1 MTNHPDET
9 NSLRERV
16 DEAISWFTGTD
27 EPAPV
32 EPDTETPDE
41 TIAPEAGPVAGRE
54 GTEPA
59 VSEPAPVAGDVVEQ
73 PAAESAYL
81 AEQPAADVQPNASAD
96 SVVSEPV
103 ATEPWSEPVAEPWS
117 EPVVEAAPV
126 ASTETWPGAGL
137 PKRAVTPEPAP
148 EPVTVEAPAPVDE
161 DVEAA
166 EPVAVDEPIVE
177 APVADEPVTHEPV
190 VADEPV
196 AETWTGSS
204 DVDEPTR
211 IHPIDASVGAPIV
224 DESAAD
230 HVVPTEPVDLAPQE
244 PMEDDYTEPLAA
256 DAAADA
262 EAARQRSL
270 FRDATPTL
278 AMAGGAAALGTA
290 PATERTAILDAQE
303 SARLRREERAARD
316 RQLGKVIASQ
326 EEDEPL
332 VTPFAAP
339 STYKALPSFGFFLFR
354 LIVATVIGIRAW
366 QHITRLT
373 ATRTMWEATVLQSP
387 GTVAWVQIG
396 LEIAIAVMLVLGL
409 GTRIAGVLLLV
420 LSMAQLLF
428 VQWGAVNPFQPGAP
442 DFIGVVDVLLA
453 GVGIL
458 LATVGGGRAAIDGAI
473 HTGHVK
479 RKNSKLFA

>member
-9 NSLRERV
+9 NSLRVRV

-41 TIAPEAGPVAGRE
+41 TIVPEAGPVAGPE

-59 VSEPAPVAGDVVEQ
+59 VSEPAPVAADVAEH
-73 PAAESAYL
+73 PAAESAYV
-81 AEQPAADVQPNASAD
+81 ADQPAADV
-96 SVVSEPV
+96 EPV
-103 ATEPWSEPVAEPWS
+103 ASAEPGATAPWS
-117 EPVVEAAPV
+117 EPVVESAPV
-126 ASTETWPGAGL
+126 ASTGTWPGDDVATPTDSF
-137 PKRAVTPEPAP
+137 PKRAVTPEPAAVP
-148 EPVTVEAPAPVDE
+148 VEPVDEPVGVNAPAPVE
-161 DVEAA
+161 
-166 EPVAVDEPIVE
+166 EPVTVDEPIV
-177 APVADEPVTHEPV
+177 APVAE
-190 VADEPV
+190 EPV
-196 AETWTGSS
+196 AEEPAAERSIESS
-204 DVDEPTR
+204 DIDEPTR
-211 IHPIDASVGAPIV
+211 IHPIDASLGAPIV

-230 HVVPTEPVDLAPQE
+230 DVVPNEPVAPALHE
-244 PMEDDYTEPLAA
+244 PVEDDFTEPLAA

-270 FRDATPTL
+270 FRDPTPTL
-278 AMAGGAAALGTA
+278 AMAGGAVAGAAALGTA
-290 PATERTAILDAQE
+290 PAAERTAVLDAQE

-332 VTPFAAP
+332 VTPVPAP
-339 STYKALPSFGFFLFR
+339 STYKGLPSFGLFLFR
-354 LIVATVIGIRAW
+354 LVIAAVVGIRAW
-366 QHITRLT
+366 QHITHLT
-373 ATRTMWEATVLQSP
+373 ATQKMWEATVLQSP
-387 GTVAWVQIG
+387 GTIAWVQIG

-420 LSMAQLLF
+420 LSMAQLFF
-428 VQWGAVNPFQPGAP
+428 VQWGAVNPFQPGAT

>member
-1 MTNHPDET
+1 VTNHPDET

-32 EPDTETPDE
+32 EPGTETPDE
-41 TIAPEAGPVAGRE
+41 TTAPETGPVAGPE

-59 VSEPAPVAGDVVEQ
+59 LSEPAPVAADVTEQ
-73 PAAESAYL
+73 PAAEATYGD
-81 AEQPAADVQPNASAD
+81 EQPAADAERIVSA
-96 SVVSEPV
+96 EPV
-103 ATEPWSEPVAEPWS
+103 AAEPSSEPVAEPWS
-117 EPVVEAAPV
+117 EPVVDAAPV
-126 ASTETWPGAGL
+126 ATGMWHGADAAMPPESL
-137 PKRAVTPEPAP
+137 PKRALAP
-148 EPVTVEAPAPVDE
+148 EAEAVPVE
-161 DVEAA
+161 
-166 EPVAVDEPIVE
+166 EPVM
-177 APVADEPVTHEPV
+177 DEPVFDE
-190 VADEPV
+190 EPV
-196 AETWTGSS
+196 AETSVESS
-204 DVDEPTR
+204 DIDEPTR
-211 IHPIDASVGAPIV
+211 IHPIDASLGAPIV

-230 HVVPTEPVDLAPQE
+230 DDVLPTEPVAEAPALHE

-278 AMAGGAAALGTA
+278 AMAGGVAALGAVPPAQATA
-290 PATERTAILDAQE
+290 VLDAQE

-326 EEDEPL
+326 DDDEPL
-332 VTPFAAP
+332 VTPFTAP
-339 STYKALPSFGFFLFR
+339 STYKGLPSFGFFLFR
-354 LIVATVIGIRAW
+354 LVIAAVVGIRAW
-366 QHITRLT
+366 QHVTHLS
-373 ATRTMWEATVLQSP
+373 ATRSMWEATVLQSP
-387 GTVAWVQIG
+387 GTIAWVQIG

-428 VQWGAVNPFQPGAP
+428 VQWGAVNPFQPGST

-453 GVGIL
+453 GAGLL
-458 LATVGGGRAAIDGAI
+458 LATIGGGRAAIDGVI
-473 HTGHVK
+473 HTNYVK